1 MSQWIGSTN
10 NKLYQARL
18 LLELLPTAQE
28 PALQQALEESALY
41 QLRDAWFAYLHELAE
56 AATYRGPVENFAQ
69 LLAATPLVTGE
80 MRELQNLLDDS
91 FSWLA
96 TLLASVEKIAQPKAR
111 PKTDPKAFLHA
122 PKTEE
127 LAQRIDL
134 IAVAASEPEFDGKT
148 WWRLLSNLID
158 AQRSN
163 RLEY

>member
-18 LLELLPTAQE
+18 LLDLIPTVQE
-28 PALQQALEESALY
+28 PALQQALEESVLY
-41 QLRDAWFAYLHELAE
+41 QLRDTWLAYLHELAE
-56 AATYRGPVENFAQ
+56 AANYRGPVASFAQ
-69 LLAATPLVTGE
+69 LLEATPLVTGE
-80 MRELQNLLDDS
+80 MRELQNLADDS

-96 TLLASVEKIAQPKAR
+96 TLLVRVEQIAQPKAR
-111 PKTDPKAFLHA
+111 PKADPKAFMHA
-122 PKTEE
+122 PVVDEI
-127 LAQRIDL
+127 AQRIDL
-134 IAVAASEPEFDGKT
+134 IAVAAPEPEFDGSS